1 MSQLTRIFTFAFLL
15 SSMAGGAFAQSGA
28 KPAKEM
34 EHKQDMAEA
43 TEQQEAEEA
52 NVTAL
57 FDGTNLEHWR
67 GYADEAIA
75 EGWKITEEG
84 TLMFDGE
91 GGRGNG
97 GDLVTKESYAN
108 FVLTF
113 DWKVSE
119 GANSGVMYRVGLGDR
134 APYLTGPE
142 YQVLDDSVHRDG
154 RIAKQAAGSLY
165 ALYEASGKQLNEVG
179 QWNSAKIVLNG
190 NNVQHWLNDVKV
202 VDIEM
207 QSEDWLAQVAASKF
221 AKWKKFASR
230 ETGHIVFQ
238 DHGDRVWYRNINIQT
253 IEE

>member
-1 MSQLTRIFTFAFLL
+1 MLQITRVLTLAFLL
-15 SSMAGGAFAQSGA
+15 TGLVGSAVAQSGDKA
-28 KPAKEM
+28 GSATKPSPKVDAS
-34 EHKQDMAEA
+34 
-43 TEQQEAEEA
+43 QEVEA

-57 FDGTNLEHWR
+57 FDGTNLDHWR
-67 GYADEAIA
+67 GYANEAIA
-75 EGWKITEEG
+75 EGWKITEDG
-84 TLMFDGE
+84 SLMLDAE
-91 GGRGNG
+91 GGRGSG
-97 GDLVTKESYAN
+97 GDLVTRETYDN

-119 GANSGVMYRVGLGDR
+119 GGNSGVMYNVGLGDK

-142 YQVLDDSVHRDG
+142 YQVLDDAVHRDG

-165 ALYEASGKQLNEVG
+165 ALYEAEGKQLNEVG

-202 VDIEM
+202 VDVELH
-207 QSEDWLAQVAASKF
+207 SEDWDQQVAASKF
-221 AKWKKFASR
+221 AKWEKFASQDA
-230 ETGHIVFQ
+230 GHIVFQ

>member
-1 MSQLTRIFTFAFLL
+1 MLQITRVLTLAFLL
-15 SSMAGGAFAQSGA
+15 TGLVGSAVAQSGDKA
-28 KPAKEM
+28 GSATKPSPKVDAS
-34 EHKQDMAEA
+34 
-43 TEQQEAEEA
+43 QEVEA

-57 FDGTNLEHWR
+57 FDGTNLDHWR
-67 GYADEAIA
+67 GYANEAIA
-75 EGWKITEEG
+75 EGWKITEDG
-84 TLMFDGE
+84 SLMLDAE
-91 GGRGNG
+91 GGRGSG
-97 GDLVTKESYAN
+97 GDLVTRESYDN

-119 GANSGVMYRVGLGDR
+119 GGNSGVMYNVGLGDK

-142 YQVLDDSVHRDG
+142 YQVLDDAVHRDG

-165 ALYEASGKQLNEVG
+165 ALYEAEGKQLNEVG

-202 VDIEM
+202 VDVELH
-207 QSEDWLAQVAASKF
+207 SEDWDQQVAASKF
-221 AKWKKFASR
+221 AKWEKFASQDA
-230 ETGHIVFQ
+230 GHIVFQ

>member
-1 MSQLTRIFTFAFLL
+1 M
-15 SSMAGGAFAQSGA
+15 
-28 KPAKEM
+28 
-34 EHKQDMAEA
+34 
-43 TEQQEAEEA
+43 
-52 NVTAL
+52 
-57 FDGTNLEHWR
+57 
-67 GYADEAIA
+67 
-75 EGWKITEEG
+75 
-84 TLMFDGE
+84 
-91 GGRGNG
+91 
-97 GDLVTKESYAN
+97 
-108 FVLTF
+108 LTF